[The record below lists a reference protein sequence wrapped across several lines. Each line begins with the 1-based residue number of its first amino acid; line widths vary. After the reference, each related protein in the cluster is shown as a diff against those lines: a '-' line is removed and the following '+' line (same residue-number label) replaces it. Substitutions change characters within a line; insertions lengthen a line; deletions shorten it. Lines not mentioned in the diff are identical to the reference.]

1 MAAAMWHV
9 SKRSTTLGA
18 YLSERLFSGATISL
32 FGNYVES
39 RTLDKLGALECRGPA
54 LQMIQFWR

>member
-1 MAAAMWHV
+1 MWHV